1 MTAREWAAKLPAHW
15 ADDLTDAA
23 TTNHWDEPMS
33 KWEVF
38 DTLATYVGGLT
49 AMEAYDLI
57 KEVYGIQ
64 LR

>member
-15 ADDLTDAA
+15 ADALAEAIKTDE
-23 TTNHWDEPMS
+23 WEIPMS

-38 DTLATYVGGLT
+38 DTLTTYVGGLT
-49 AMEAYDLI
+49 TWEAHDLV
-57 KEVYGIQ
+57 KAVYGIQ

>member
-1 MTAREWAAKLPAHW
+1 MTAREWAAKLPPHW
-15 ADDLTDAA
+15 ADDLTEAIGTDD
-23 TTNHWDEPMS
+23 WEIPMS

-49 AMEAYDLI
+49 AMEAYDLV